1 MPNELY
7 PANALI
13 LAGGT
18 NQIELYPGYEPGPKA
33 LLDFGGKTAL
43 ERVLD
48 AICAAPE
55 LEQIYIAGPQAEIR
69 SAIGDEYGGRE
80 LNLLPA
86 GDNFAYT
93 LRDALLAM
101 PGDRHVLC
109 AGADLPLITRDAVAE
124 FLSLAAENKAPGGLD
139 AYISFVA
146 REHFSGI
153 WEEEE
158 KGWFYFSDGAYCH
171 GNIWLLDPAIA
182 SDTGLDEAVAK
193 LYESRKE
200 SLKTAFALGWRT
212 AVAYIL
218 GAYLLKTHSLR
229 QIADI
234 LSTDIGI
241 QFVPVLSSYPGVA
254 VDIDEAADYDLAQ
267 RIINSTEGGE

>member
-18 NQIELYPGYEPGPKA
+18 NIVELYTGYEPGPKA

-48 AICAAPE
+48 AICPLPE
-55 LEQIYIAGPQAEIR
+55 VEHIYIAGPQAEIA
-69 SAIGDEYGGRE
+69 SAIGHDYAGRE
-80 LNLLPA
+80 LHLLPA
-86 GDNFAYT
+86 SDNFAYT

-101 PGDRHVLC
+101 PTEKYVLC
-109 AGADLPLITRDAVAE
+109 IGADLPLITREAVTE
-124 FLSLAAENKAPGGLD
+124 FLSRTAAVKSPDGLD
-139 AYISFVA
+139 AYISFVT
-146 REHFSGI
+146 REHFTGT

-182 SDTGLDEAVAK
+182 RIERLDEAVAK

-200 SLKTAFALGWRT
+200 SFKTAFALGWRT

-218 GAYLLKTHSLR
+218 GAYLLKTHSLE

-234 LSTDIGI
+234 LSTDLGI
-241 QFVPVLSSYPGVA
+241 HLVPVASSHPGVA
-254 VDIDEAADYDLAQ
+254 VDIDEAADYELAQ
-267 RIINSTEGGE
+267 RILRNKEGGR